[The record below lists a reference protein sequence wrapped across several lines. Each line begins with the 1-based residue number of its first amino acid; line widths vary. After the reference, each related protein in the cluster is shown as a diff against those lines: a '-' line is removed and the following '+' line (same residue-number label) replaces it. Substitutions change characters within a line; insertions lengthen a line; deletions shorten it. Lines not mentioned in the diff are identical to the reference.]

1 MHLHLLFR
9 TSIGSEEE
17 YTHLVLAL
25 IETKGRGEWMWMGVC
40 IEAFRLLFVWFEVYT
55 YVSIWLIQIHWHI
68 CIQKVFGVSRRFS
81 TGSRGTRNM
90 FPLFFFVVLI
100 FFYLL
105 LFRNMQFGE
114 YWGSVRPYVSLS
126 DCLVKADKNLL
137 YCCCCC
143 DGLKTICQIQS
154 CEICYLF
161 FYWSNR
167 TFMWN
172 F

>member
-1 MHLHLLFR
+1 MHLHLFFT
-9 TSIGSEEE
+9 TSIGYEEE
-17 YTHLVLAL
+17 YTSGIGFNWDQGKRWMDVNGCIQVVVCLV
-25 IETKGRGEWMWMGVC
+25 R
-40 IEAFRLLFVWFEVYT
+40 VYT

-143 DGLKTICQIQS
+143 CDGLKTICQIQS

-167 TFMWN
+167 TFLWN

>member
-1 MHLHLLFR
+1 MHLHLFFT

-17 YTHLVLAL
+17 YTHWVLAL

-40 IEAFRLLFVWFEVYT
+40 IEAFRLLFVWFEYIHM
-55 YVSIWLIQIHWHI
+55 YLFGWSKSIDTS
-68 CIQKVFGVSRRFS
+68 VFKKYLGLVVVSRLVREE
-81 TGSRGTRNM
+81 RGTCSHY
-90 FPLFFFVVLI
+90 FFCSSD